1 MAGGRFVRLAAMED
15 LGSKVSYLVARRGI
29 PVYSSDEVK
38 LGVVVEVLD
47 APEADLF
54 DGIILDTTPNRF
66 GGHKFVDAPE
76 VEGIYENGV
85 ILNIDAATAAKLTK
99 PGQNPATVEVS
110 PDDVA
115 GAPVPSFW
123 RRAWNMLSGKG

>member
-1 MAGGRFVRLAAMED
+1 MDD

-38 LGVVVEVLD
+38 LGTVVEVLD

-54 DGIILDTTPNRF
+54 DGIIFDTTPKKP

-76 VEGIYENGV
+76 VEGIYERGV
-85 ILNIDAATAAKLTK
+85 ILQIDAVTAAKLAK
-99 PGQNPATVEVS
+99 PGKNPGSIEIS

-115 GAPVPSFW
+115 GEPGPSFW
-123 RRAWNMLSGKG
+123 RRAWNLLSGKG

>member
-1 MAGGRFVRLAAMED
+1 MDD

-38 LGVVVEVLD
+38 LGTVVEVLD

-54 DGIILDTTPNRF
+54 DGIIFDTTHNRP

-85 ILNIDAATAAKLTK
+85 VLTIDADAAAKLAK
-99 PGQNPATVEVS
+99 PGKNPGTLEVS

-115 GAPVPSFW
+115 GEPEPSFW
-123 RRAWNMLSGKG
+123 QKAWNLLSGKG

>member
-1 MAGGRFVRLAAMED
+1 MDD
-15 LGSKVSYLVARRGI
+15 LGSKVSYLVAKRGI

-38 LGVVVEVLD
+38 LGTVVEVLD

-54 DGIILDTTPNRF
+54 DGIIFDTTKNRP

-76 VEGIYENGV
+76 VEGIYERGV
-85 ILNIDAATAAKLTK
+85 LLTIDAAAAAELAA
-99 PGQNPATVEVS
+99 PGKNPGSIEIS

-115 GAPVPSFW
+115 GEPEPSFW
-123 RRAWNMLSGKG
+123 QKAWNLLSGKG

>member
-1 MAGGRFVRLAAMED
+1 VDD
-15 LGSKVSYLVARRGI
+15 LGSKVSYLVARRGV

-38 LGVVVEVLD
+38 LGTVVEVLD

-54 DGIILDTTPNRF
+54 DGIIFDTTANRP

-85 ILNIDAATAAKLTK
+85 VLTIDAAEAAKLAK
-99 PGQNPATVEVS
+99 PGKNPGSIEVS

-115 GAPVPSFW
+115 GEPGPSFW
-123 RRAWNMLSGKG
+123 RRTWNLLSGKG

>member
-1 MAGGRFVRLAAMED
+1 MED
-15 LGSKVSYLVARRGI
+15 LGSKVSYLVAKRGI

-38 LGVVVEVLD
+38 LGTVVEVLD

-54 DGIILDTTPNRF
+54 DGIIFDTTPNRP

-76 VEGIYENGV
+76 VEGIYERGV
-85 ILNIDAATAAKLTK
+85 VLQIDAAAAAKLAK
-99 PGQNPATVEVS
+99 PGKNPGSIEIS

-115 GAPVPSFW
+115 GEPAPSFW
-123 RRAWNMLSGKG
+123 RRAWNLLSGKG

>member
-1 MAGGRFVRLAAMED
+1 MDD
-15 LGSKVSYLVARRGI
+15 LGSKVSYLVAQKGI

-38 LGVVVEVLD
+38 VGTVVEVLD

-54 DGIILDTTPNRF
+54 DGIIFDTTHNRP

-76 VEGIYENGV
+76 VEGVYERGV
-85 ILNIDAATAAKLTK
+85 ILTIDAEAAAKLAAPQK
-99 PGQNPATVEVS
+99 NPGSIKIS

-115 GAPVPSFW
+115 GEAGPSFW
-123 RRAWNMLSGKG
+123 RRTWNLLSGKG

>member
-1 MAGGRFVRLAAMED
+1 MDD

-38 LGVVVEVLD
+38 LGTVVEVLD

-54 DGIILDTTPNRF
+54 DGIIFDTTHNRP

-85 ILNIDAATAAKLTK
+85 LLTIDAATAGRLAK
-99 PGQNPATVEVS
+99 PGQNPGSIEIS

-115 GAPVPSFW
+115 GEPGPGLW
-123 RRAWNMLSGKG
+123 QRAWDRLSGKG